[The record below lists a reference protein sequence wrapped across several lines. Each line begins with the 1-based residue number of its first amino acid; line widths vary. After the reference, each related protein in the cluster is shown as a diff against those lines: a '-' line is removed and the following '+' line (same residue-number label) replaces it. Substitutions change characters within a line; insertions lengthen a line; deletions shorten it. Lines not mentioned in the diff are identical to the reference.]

1 MRVSAPFTLVARK
14 VGNGIIFYYRYR
26 REDGSRSSLLSTGV
40 KCPDSS
46 AKEKAKARR
55 KANLVCLRLMQR
67 GELCQSSSM
76 TLRAYTKDFFTPSC
90 RYVQWK
96 LAKGSSGR
104 KGLAPSTILF
114 YRQKLNNLVLPYLG
128 NIQMVNL
135 NSAKIKNWI
144 LKLKEKYSNKSIN
157 EAIGVLR
164 IVVKQAREDMLLLK
178 DPMVNI
184 GKLSVDKVSMELPTE
199 EELRALFR
207 VENWQNPILL
217 SAAQLS
223 CFTGMRI
230 GEVLA
235 LQDTDVS
242 GDYLD
247 VRKSYEEP
255 FGLGDIK
262 NHLKRKVPACDLLL
276 DVLPNRQGFL
286 FEGEIEGQP
295 YCSNAVREALRKA
308 YRRAGI
314 DYKKRN
320 LTFHSFRHF
329 FNTYLEKKDISPA
342 KIRAVIGHKDSS
354 MTGVYTNW
362 NANEFPEVY
371 EAQRQLIRSILW
383 Q

>member
-1 MRVSAPFTLVARK
+1 
-14 VGNGIIFYYRYR
+14 
-26 REDGSRSSLLSTGV
+26 
-40 KCPDSS
+40 
-46 AKEKAKARR
+46 
-55 KANLVCLRLMQR
+55 MQR

-242 GDYLD
+242 VDYLD